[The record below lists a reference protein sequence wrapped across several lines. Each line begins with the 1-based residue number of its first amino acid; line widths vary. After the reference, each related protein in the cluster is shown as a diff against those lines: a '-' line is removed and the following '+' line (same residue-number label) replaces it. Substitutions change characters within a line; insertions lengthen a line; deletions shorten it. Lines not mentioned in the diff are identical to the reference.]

1 MKIIVS
7 CDHAG
12 FEALKM
18 LEECLSE
25 KGYKVIDDFTPK
37 QYDKVDDYPD
47 FIVPA
52 MKKVQKEPESFGI
65 VFCKNGVG
73 VSMLANKFKGVR
85 AALSFNKKHAES
97 ARADDD
103 ANVLALPID
112 YLSDEE
118 ICEIALTFLETKF
131 SDLPRHVRRLEK
143 VALEEDENF
152 K

>member
-12 FEALKM
+12 FEAIKTLK
-18 LEECLSE
+18 ECLSE
-25 KGYKVIDDFTPK
+25 KDYKIIDDFTPK

-52 MKKVQKEPESFGI
+52 MKKVQREPESFGI
-65 VFCKNGVG
+65 IFCKNGVG
-73 VSMLANKFKGVR
+73 VSMLANKFKGIR
-85 AALSFNKKHAES
+85 AALSFNKKHAQS

-118 ICEIALTFLETKF
+118 ICEITLSFLTTKF
-131 SDLPRHVRRLEK
+131 SGLERHVRRLK
-143 VALEEDENF
+143 RVALEEDENF

>member
-1 MKIIVS
+1 MKIILS

-12 FEALKM
+12 FETIKTLKD
-18 LEECLSE
+18 CLSQ
-25 KGYKVIDDFTPK
+25 KGHKVITDFTPK
-37 QYDKVDDYPD
+37 QYDKIDDYPE

-52 MKKVQKEPESFGI
+52 MKKLQREPESFGI
-65 VFCKNGVG
+65 VLCKNGVG
-73 VSMLANKFKGVR
+73 VSMLANKFKGIR
-85 AALSFNKKHAES
+85 AALSFNQKHAQS

-112 YLSDEE
+112 YLLDEE
-118 ICEIALTFLETKF
+118 ICEIALVFLEAKF
-131 SDLPRHVRRLEK
+131 SGLERHVRRLTK